1 MLAPMRTEIPNL
13 RHLRAFREVAHCRG
27 ISAASERVHL
37 SQPAITQAI
46 AKLERQV
53 GTALFERRSGGLRA
67 TEAGTLFLGRVER
80 SLAMLRTGAR
90 EAVRVGLRKG
100 NRGFADFDRLLSV
113 AQLRALTA
121 MSDAGNFSIAA
132 RNMGMSQ
139 PSIHRAARD
148 LERLAGVALFGKTSR
163 GIELTPAAQILAQ
176 HAKLAFSELR
186 QGFAEIG
193 EYLGLDSG
201 RIVVGS
207 MPLART
213 SILPSA
219 INALVSERPQMEMR
233 VVDGPY
239 NDLLHGLRHGEI
251 DLLIGA
257 LRDPVPV
264 DDVVQE
270 RLFDDPLAVVARAG
284 HPLSGRQTVTVCDLA
299 AFPWVVPPEGT
310 PTRGHFDA
318 MLRREGLTPPRGMI
332 ETSSLILVRGL
343 LMASDRLT
351 IISTHQIRHELE
363 LGLFDPLLIDM
374 VGSERPIGV
383 TVRRDWRPTATQ
395 KKFLDQLRAASRAL
409 HPAQAEAAYSEIE

>member
-1 MLAPMRTEIPNL
+1 MQAEFPNL

-27 ISAASERVHL
+27 ISAASDRVHL

-53 GTALFERRSGGLRA
+53 GTPLFERRPGGLYT
-67 TEAGTLFLGRVER
+67 TEPGALFLDRVDR
-80 SLAMLRTGAR
+80 ALGLLQSGAR
-90 EAVRVGLRKG
+90 EAVKVGLRKG
-100 NRGFADFDRLLSV
+100 GRGFADFDRLLSV
-113 AQLRALTA
+113 AQLRALVA

-148 LERLAGVALFGKTSR
+148 LERLAGVALFGR
-163 GIELTPAAQILAQ
+163 AGGGIELTPAAQVLAQ
-176 HAKLAFSELR
+176 HAKLAFAELR
-186 QGFAEIG
+186 QGFTEIA

-219 INALVSERPQMEMR
+219 INALVADRPQVEMR

-257 LRDPVPV
+257 LREPVPV

-284 HPLSGRQTVTVCDLA
+284 HPLEGRRAIGPRDLA

-310 PTRGHFDA
+310 PTRSYFDA
-318 MLRREGLTPPRGMI
+318 MLRKARLLPPKGMI

-343 LMASDRLT
+343 LLASDRLT
-351 IISTHQIRHELE
+351 IISGHQIRHELD
-363 LGLFDPLLIDM
+363 LGLFVPVLVDM
-374 VGSERPIGV
+374 AGSERPIGI

-395 KKFLDQLRAASRAL
+395 KMFLDHLRTASRAL
-409 HPAQAEAAYSEIE
+409 HPARS

>member
-1 MLAPMRTEIPNL
+1 METDIPNL
-13 RHLRAFREVAHCRG
+13 RHLRAFVEVAQCRG
-27 ISAASERVHL
+27 ISAASGRVHL

-53 GTALFERRSGGLRA
+53 GVDLFERRSDGLFTTAPGALFHARVGRA
-67 TEAGTLFLGRVER
+67 LDL
-80 SLAMLRTGAR
+80 LQTGAR
-90 EAVRVGLRKG
+90 EAVRMGLRKG
-100 NRGFADFDRLLSV
+100 GRGFADFDRLLSV
-113 AQLRALTA
+113 VQLRALTA
-121 MSDAGNFSIAA
+121 MADAGNFSIAA
-132 RNMGMSQ
+132 RAMGMSQ
-139 PSIHRAARD
+139 PSVHRAARD

-163 GIELTPAAQILAQ
+163 GIELTPAAQVLAQ

-186 QGFAEIG
+186 QGFTEIG
-193 EYLGLDSG
+193 EYLGLDSA

-219 INALVSERPQMEMR
+219 INALVSERPQVEMR

-257 LRDPVPV
+257 LRDPAPI

-284 HPLSGRQTVTVCDLA
+284 HPLGGRRAMTARDLA
-299 AFPWVVPPEGT
+299 VFPWVVPPEGT
-310 PTRGHFDA
+310 PTRAHFDA
-318 MLRREGLTPPRGMI
+318 MLRKEGIAPPKGMI

-351 IISTHQIRHELE
+351 IISTHQISHELE
-363 LGLFDPLLIDM
+363 FGLFVPVLVDM
-374 VGSERPIGV
+374 AGSERPIGI
-383 TVRRDWRPTATQ
+383 TIRRGWRPTAAQ
-395 KKFLDQLRAASRAL
+395 EAFLDHLRAASRAL
-409 HPAQAEAAYSEIE
+409 HPA